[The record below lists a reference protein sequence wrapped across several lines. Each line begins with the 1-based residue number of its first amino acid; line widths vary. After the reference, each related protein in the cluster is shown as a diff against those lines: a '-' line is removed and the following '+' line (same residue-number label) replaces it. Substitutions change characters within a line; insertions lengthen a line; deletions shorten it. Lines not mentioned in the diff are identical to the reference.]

1 MEQSNS
7 PVSPP
12 LPLDQLVTSA
22 LHQLEQLGYSRRSL
36 NRYRTV
42 WRHLTEFARQH
53 TLGETFSETLAAR
66 FVDAYRIRAGELTQP
81 KEQWRHHIGVGLKML
96 GDWAHQGRIARPVAD
111 LHKVH
116 LFPAMQKAL
125 RAYEQYG
132 KERLYLQPSTL
143 RRRLTALTVF
153 LEFLR
158 SRHIKTLDQMQA
170 VDVSEFVVSRDHLQ
184 PRTVAR
190 IIADVRSFLRFLM
203 LRGIVQ
209 TDLSGALPKVRVPRD
224 AHIPSVWAPDL
235 LVKLLGVID
244 RSSAKGKRDY
254 AIILLACRLGLRV
267 GDIRALKLDDLH
279 WADATLKL
287 TQSKTNTPLLLPLTE
302 EVGAALIDYLR
313 SGRPTTPYREVFLTL
328 TSPVA
333 PFSPTN
339 LYHIVAYWRHLA
351 GITFPTAQRRG
362 LHALRH
368 TLATQL
374 LQAQTPLHTIGD
386 ILGHASVESTRL
398 YAKADVEALRSVA
411 LELEE
416 VSDAEG

>member
-1 MEQSNS
+1 MEQSNC
-7 PVSPP
+7 PVSHP

-22 LHQLEQLGYSRRSL
+22 LGQLEQLGYSRRSL
-36 NRYRTV
+36 NRYRTI
-42 WRHLTEFARQH
+42 WKHLTEFARQH
-53 TLGETFSETLAAR
+53 TLGETFSETLATR
-66 FVDAYRIRAGELTQP
+66 FVDAYRIREGERTQP
-81 KEQWRHHIGVGLKML
+81 KEQWRHHIRVGLKML

-125 RAYEQYG
+125 RDYEQYG

-153 LEFLR
+153 VEFLR

-170 VDVSEFVVSRDHLQ
+170 VDVSAFVGSQDHLQ

-254 AIILLACRLGLRV
+254 AIILLACRLGWRV
-267 GDIRALKLDDLH
+267 GDIRALKLDNLH
-279 WADATLKL
+279 WADATLEL
-287 TQSKTNTPLLLPLTE
+287 TQAKTHTPLLLPLTE

-313 SGRPTTPYREVFLTL
+313 AGRPTTPYREVFLTL

-351 GITFPTAQRRG
+351 GITFPTAQRQG

-386 ILGHASVESTRL
+386 ILGHVSVESTRL